1 MQDSEICSP
10 AATIDGN
17 KMVMTSNALA
27 RALTALRCAHNDLR
41 IVAGDDV
48 NRSGFTLLAILRNE
62 IYFLPDFLAHYRK
75 LGVERFVF
83 LNDRSSDGS
92 FEYLLE
98 QPDAVVVESGRT
110 YGDKIEMPPS
120 LAGRF
125 KDPRMLLLWRS
136 MLHEMFARDRWALQ
150 VDLDEFVHLPEG
162 MTFQDLVARLEKQSA
177 RAVWGVMLDVYP
189 KDIAELAAQKGAP
202 RLDTSTTWYF
212 DGERHLRLRW
222 GQGPKIVHPG
232 ARARLYHAY
241 GVDWLNSESGVSMGK
256 VYREWLRKVFFN
268 RKPPKYNS
276 LVKPMLLKWKDDS
289 FFKSSHQTNLP
300 ASADYLLPIQHF
312 RFAGS
317 LYGKVQTGIR
327 EKSYHR
333 GSFDHRLLS
342 ELLRTMEE
350 RNGSFLY
357 PKSRPLESFEDLART
372 QNAFG
377 L

>member
-1 MQDSEICSP
+1 
-10 AATIDGN
+10 
-17 KMVMTSNALA
+17 MVMTSNALT

-41 IVAGDDV
+41 IVAGDGV
-48 NRSGFTLLAILRNE
+48 NPSGFTLLAILRNE
-62 IYFLPDFLAHYRK
+62 MYFLPDFLAHYRR

-83 LNDRSSDGS
+83 LNDRSNDGS

-110 YGDKIEMPPS
+110 FDDKIEIPPS
-120 LAGRF
+120 LAGPFKYPRILL
-125 KDPRMLLLWRS
+125 KDPRILLLWRS
-136 MLHEMFARDRWALQ
+136 MLHEMFARGRWALQ
-150 VDLDEFVHLPEG
+150 VDLDEFVHLPDG
-162 MTFQDLVARLEKQSA
+162 MAFQDLVTRLEKQSA

-189 KDIAELAAQKGAP
+189 KDIAELAAQKGTP
-202 RLDTSTTWYF
+202 RLDMSTTWYF
-212 DGERHLRLRW
+212 DGERHLRLWR
-222 GQGPKIVHPG
+222 GKGPKIVHPG

-241 GVDWLNSESGVSMGK
+241 GVDWLNSESGVSMWK
-256 VYREWLRKVFFN
+256 VYREWLRKVFSN

-276 LVKPMLLKWKDDS
+276 LVKPTLLKWKDNSS
-289 FFKSSHQTNLP
+289 FRFTHKTNLP